1 MGCNNSKNK
10 IQDSEILKKLQF
22 RNLEDKDKS
31 QRELGILKPLNGNRI
46 FTSKIKIL
54 ESLIQEF
61 EDWINSYSEPNF
73 LISTDLIVKFDM
85 NTYITIKSFEI
96 RIEKK
101 LDLFRH
107 LNTSKYE
114 DIKLNYDLL
123 RLKLKTFLK
132 DKLIFGSIE
141 ICPNVYTSF
150 IQYITI

>member
-1 MGCNNSKNK
+1 MNNNKHWVSLSKSGIPCLWESGGSATNTGETQV
-10 IQDSEILKKLQF
+10 IAGADGAPKKPIYVQTKGHLSCGQHA
-22 RNLEDKDKS
+22 LIPVEAGDYV
-31 QRELGILKPLNGNRI
+31 
-46 FTSKIKIL
+46 IKA
-54 ESLIQEF
+54 EHHRR
-61 EDWINSYSEPNF
+61 D
-73 LISTDLIVKFDM
+73 
-85 NTYITIKSFEI
+85 FEI

-107 LNTSKYE
+107 LNNSKYE